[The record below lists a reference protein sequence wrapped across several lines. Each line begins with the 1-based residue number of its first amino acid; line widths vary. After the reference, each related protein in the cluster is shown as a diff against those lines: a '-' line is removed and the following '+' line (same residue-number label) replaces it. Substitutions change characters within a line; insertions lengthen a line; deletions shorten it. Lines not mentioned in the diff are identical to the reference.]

1 MSEVPS
7 HVTLRVGDRQEV
19 ELLGLG
25 TAGYRWW
32 CDVSSPCVVD
42 LVWQHEVQAG
52 RVTICALAPGLTTLR
67 LAQSR
72 PWEGAAPPLSSH
84 TIGIEVV
91 P

>member
-1 MSEVPS
+1 MNEVPS
-7 HVTLRVGDRQEV
+7 RVTLRVGDQLEF

-25 TAGYRWW
+25 TAGYRWRSEI
-32 CDVSSPCVVD
+32 SSPCVVD
-42 LVWQHEVQAG
+42 VVWQRDAPAG
-52 RVTICALAPGLTTLR
+52 RVTICALAPGTTTLH

-84 TIGIEVV
+84 TIGIEVM